1 MTHVNCLQ
9 KLTARDLSRSSKMIV
24 LVSQFLRYQKC
35 KMSVLVMHC
44 MKEKRHSILHI
55 HDNTDSLMCKW
66 NPLRGVR
73 EAPANQ

>member
-1 MTHVNCLQ
+1 
-9 KLTARDLSRSSKMIV
+9 
-24 LVSQFLRYQKC
+24 
-35 KMSVLVMHC
+35 MSVLVMHC

-55 HDNTDSLMCKW
+55 HDNTDSLMCIW